1 MKYRLV
7 VGEMDNEKGHIIRT
21 NAVTLRGAK
30 IALGR
35 AMAKLK
41 GDGWGRIQYL
51 RVPAKDSVTGRNMW
65 DAIGDI

>member
-1 MKYRLV
+1 MKYRLII
-7 VGEMDNEKGHIIRT
+7 GEMDNEKGHIIRT

-51 RVPAKDSVTGRNMW
+51 RVSDKDSVTGRNMW
-65 DAIGDI
+65 DAIK